1 MKMATYSMLDT
12 LRDGRR
18 VEIRALQPD
27 DQAGFAHAISRASS
41 QSLYRRFFV
50 LKRYVSEAEIASF
63 VNVDFVNHVA
73 LIAVMN
79 EGGRPVIVGGARYVV
94 SKPSQAE
101 VAFAVVDAY
110 QGQGIGTI
118 LMRHLGAIARQA
130 GINEWS
136 RMFCRKI
143 SRCCEYSSEAGSRRQ
158 LSVGLASCRSHLS
171 FSEKGPRSDDVSNS
185 WAGRT
190 R

>member
-1 MKMATYSMLDT
+1 MNMATYSMLDT

-27 DQAGFAHAISRASS
+27 DQADFAHAVSRASGR
-41 QSLYRRFFV
+41 SLYRRFFV

-79 EGGRPVIVGGARYVV
+79 EDGRPVIVGGARYIV

-101 VAFAVVDAY
+101 MAFAVVDAY

-118 LMRHLGAIARQA
+118 
-130 GINEWS
+130 
-136 RMFCRKI
+136 
-143 SRCCEYSSEAGSRRQ
+143 
-158 LSVGLASCRSHLS
+158 
-171 FSEKGPRSDDVSNS
+171 
-185 WAGRT
+185 
-190 R
+190 

>member
-130 GINEWS
+130 GINELVADVLPENIPMLRVFERS
-136 RMFCRKI
+136 GFSPTTKR
-143 SRCCEYSSEAGSRRQ
+143 
-158 LSVGLASCRSHLS
+158 GLGIVQVTL
-171 FSEKGPRSDDVSNS
+171 KLL
-185 WAGRT
+185 
-190 R
+190 